1 MLDEIFDY
9 LEQIKFPKTLRKNI
23 SKDKISG
30 FTLGDVRYRR
40 YINGSLIGKSIHT
53 KKHPILFDKLN
64 NLIKDID
71 SQFEYTTI
79 QINKNILCPA
89 HIDKNNIGL
98 SYIIGLGN
106 YEHGELVIENIPYD
120 IKKKWLLFDG
130 KKVHWTNE
138 FQGDR
143 YTIIYYKHN
152 FN

>member
-1 MLDEIFDY
+1 MTDEILNY
-9 LEQIKFPKTLRKNI
+9 LEEMKFPKTIRKNI
-23 SKDKISG
+23 SEGKISG

-40 YINGSLIGKSIHT
+40 YINGSLVGKSRHT
-53 KKHPILFDKLN
+53 KKHQILFDKLN
-64 NLIKDID
+64 KLMKEVDPN
-71 SQFEYTTI
+71 FEYTTI

-106 YEHGELVIENIPYD
+106 YEGGELVIENITYD
-120 IKKKWLLFDG
+120 IKNKWLLFDG
-130 KKVHWTNE
+130 KKIHWTNN
-138 FQGDR
+138 FIGNR